1 MVGPLLG
8 RAGRPGCI
16 QSAKKTRVL
25 IFKRV
30 WWSHC
35 CSAHLLFL
43 FDRLPS
49 WFLLFLHLCS
59 GRRCL
64 ELLLERLLLLRQLPL
79 LPRLAGL
86 GRQVPAR
93 VVTGKGSIV
102 FNFL

>member
-1 MVGPLLG
+1 MVAPLLG

-16 QSAKKTRVL
+16 QSAKKRVL
-25 IFKRV
+25 IVKRI
-30 WWSHC
+30 WWKRC

-43 FDRLPS
+43 FHRLSS

-86 GRQVPAR
+86 GRQVPPR
-93 VVTGKGSIV
+93 VVTGKRSIV
-102 FNFL
+102 FNLFL